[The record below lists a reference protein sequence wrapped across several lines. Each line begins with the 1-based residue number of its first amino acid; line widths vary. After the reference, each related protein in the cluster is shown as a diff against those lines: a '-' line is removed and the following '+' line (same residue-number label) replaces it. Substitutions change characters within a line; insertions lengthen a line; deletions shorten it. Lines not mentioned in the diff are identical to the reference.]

1 MAELKKVCSISLFV
15 ILFSCSNEHPAAT
28 ELCDCYTLVHREW
41 DSEKGN
47 QIMDSCE
54 QLLQTNINDLKGT
67 PELDVF
73 FGALN
78 NCR

>member
-1 MAELKKVCSISLFV
+1 MKKVISILLFV

-28 ELCDCYTLVHREW
+28 ELCDCYTLVHRELE
-41 DSEKGN
+41 SEKGN

-54 QLLQTNINDLKGT
+54 QLLQTNINNLKGT
-67 PELDVF
+67 PELDIF

>member
-1 MAELKKVCSISLFV
+1 LAELKKVSSIFLFV
-15 ILFSCSNEHPAAT
+15 IWISCSNEHPAAI

-41 DSEKGN
+41 EPEKGN

-54 QLLQTNINDLKGT
+54 QLLQTNINNLKGT
-67 PELDVF
+67 PELDIF